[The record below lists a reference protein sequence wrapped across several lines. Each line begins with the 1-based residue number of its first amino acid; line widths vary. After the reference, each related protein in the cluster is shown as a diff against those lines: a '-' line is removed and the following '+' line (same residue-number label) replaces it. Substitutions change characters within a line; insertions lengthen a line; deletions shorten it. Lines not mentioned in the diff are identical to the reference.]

1 MSTNDLRMRQL
12 ITEEAARIILDEGVA
27 DYGLAKRKAAE
38 RLGAGQTRNLP
49 GNTEIDDAV
58 HARQRLFE
66 DETTRRELARLRTVA
81 LEAMALLEPFGPRLV
96 GPVLEGVVNGRD
108 EVTLHLFADSVEEV
122 IFHLE
127 DHGIRWRA
135 DERRIRM
142 AHGHVACPLVSFS
155 GPGAQ
160 VDALVFPVKGIR
172 QAPPSPV
179 DGRPMRRAA
188 AKEVRTLLDQ
198 AEV

>member
-1 MSTNDLRMRQL
+1 MSTNDLRVRQL
-12 ITEEAARIILDEGVA
+12 IIEEAARIILDEGVI

-49 GNTEIDDAV
+49 RNAEIDDAV

-66 DETTRRELARLRTVA
+66 DHESRSELARLRSVA
-81 LEAMALLEPFGPRLV
+81 LEAMTLLEVFQPRLV

-127 DHGIRWRA
+127 DRGIRWRG
-135 DERRIRM
+135 DERRLR
-142 AHGHVACPLVSFS
+142 
-155 GPGAQ
+155 GAQ
-160 VDALVFPVKGIR
+160 GYVSYPVVAFAGPDAQVEAVVFPLKGIR

-179 DGRPMRRAA
+179 DGKPMRRAGIR
-188 AKEVRTLLDQ
+188 EVRELLKG
-198 AEV
+198 